1 MNPVIGVSYT
11 KLTNLVKSLMETE
24 FYLKFFSA
32 GPKCVM
38 GTEFH
43 LKFFSAGPNY
53 WLGQLNLGGIIAR
66 IIILLWMTIFLSKSL
81 LQLNWVYT

>member
-11 KLTNLVKSLMETE
+11 KLTNLVKSVME
-24 FYLKFFSA
+24 
-32 GPKCVM
+32 
-38 GTEFH
+38 TEFH

-53 WLGQLNLGGIIAR
+53 WLGQLNLGGIIAH
-66 IIILLWMTIFLSKSL
+66 IILLWMTIFLSKSL